1 MSSSKFL
8 FGFSFAAGGE
18 VVIVSGFSGDGTGL
32 SAAGEIGCGVSTS
45 GGGVG
50 SSFSGAGT
58 IVSDSSFSGG
68 GFFIAE

>member
-32 SAAGEIGCGVSTS
+32 SAAGEIGCGVSTL